1 MNTYDDNTKG
11 NKSQSVADSLTTQKN
26 KAESGPAFAGNQQ
39 VTVIQNKVQAPAD
52 NSPHAKRIAQMQA
65 MADGRQMIPEKKNRT
80 ADPNS
85 PNGLNTNTNFIV
97 QRKKL
102 NDPVESDPV
111 QLQSSQVIQREVL
124 QNAVVSNK
132 VYKSVPHN
140 HVVYYMIVDPSVD
153 SALQIQIEKA
163 KAFAS
168 VGANKHE
175 RLGLLFQY
183 VDSLPKSEEGRNQI
197 YEATGG
203 TDDAGNTIREAY
215 LGDCLS
221 VASACRELSAFLQ
234 LLLAEEG
241 IQTDYKVGTEGGV
254 FNAQRHAWLQ
264 IPGDNDHV
272 IDPTM
277 TRVGL
282 KPNSYSA
289 GDTVAI
295 SAPRA
300 ASAID
305 FDAVQ
310 EAAYKTQVR
319 DWWDKLTG
327 KPKTLREK
335 ANEKAAEYDQLRAAL
350 IARIRE
356 MIRGSRVLTNL
367 ETEGIFSMDAIAR
380 RSMDELQNEII
391 PQLRAMSAWPENPGA
406 AL

>member
-39 VTVIQNKVQAPAD
+39 VIVIQNKVQAPAD

-65 MADGRQMIPEKKNRT
+65 MADGRQMVPKKKNRT

-102 NDPVESDPV
+102 KDPV
-111 QLQSSQVIQREVL
+111 QLQSSLVIQREVL

-203 TDDAGNTIREAY
+203 TDDAGNAIREAY

-272 IDPTM
+272 IDPTI

-367 ETEGIFSMDAIAR
+367 ETEGVFSMDAIAR